1 MRIFWYGLI
10 AGVVMLLLTPFVK
23 RMMVGVR

>member
-10 AGVVMLLLTPFVK
+10 AGMVMLLLTPFVK
-23 RMMVGVR
+23 RMMGGVR